1 MFRFVFLTPPSAEMP
16 REGAGGAGAR
26 GARGIHFG
34 MIAFRLVASGRPV
47 GRVRAA
53 RVLALLLSVALS
65 VGCNRDGRGDRRSDS
80 AAARGTPAA
89 AAAGCASGA
98 VPAVNGEGVG
108 SVRLGMPLGEAA
120 SDCPRRDT
128 SWSSEGT
135 TERGAVIV
143 LAGHPVV
150 ARVATTPDSSITR
163 LVVRD
168 PALRVEGGLGV
179 GSTVGQL
186 RAAYGP
192 LCALTGEGR
201 IVAVV
206 PSLPGLSFVTDAP
219 LAASGKRLPD
229 GARVTELLV
238 HGVKTSCQ
246 AVP

>member
-1 MFRFVFLTPPSAEMP
+1 
-16 REGAGGAGAR
+16 
-26 GARGIHFG
+26 
-34 MIAFRLVASGRPV
+34 MIALRPV
-47 GRVRAA
+47 APDRSTSRVHAGRA
-53 RVLALLLSVALS
+53 LAFLLPLALS
-65 VGCNRDGRGDRRSDS
+65 VGCNRREGDRRRPDS
-80 AAARGTPAA
+80 ETARGAPAA
-89 AAAGCASGA
+89 TSTAATAAGCASG
-98 VPAVNGEGVG
+98 PAPLVNGQGVG
-108 SVRLGMPLGEAA
+108 SVRLGAPLGEAA

-128 SWSSEGT
+128 SWSNEGT
-135 TERGAVIV
+135 TEHGAVIV

-150 ARVATTPDSSITR
+150 ATIATTHDSSISR

-168 PALRVEGGLGV
+168 PALRVESGLGV
-179 GSTVGQL
+179 GSTVRQL
-186 RAAYGP
+186 RSAYGP